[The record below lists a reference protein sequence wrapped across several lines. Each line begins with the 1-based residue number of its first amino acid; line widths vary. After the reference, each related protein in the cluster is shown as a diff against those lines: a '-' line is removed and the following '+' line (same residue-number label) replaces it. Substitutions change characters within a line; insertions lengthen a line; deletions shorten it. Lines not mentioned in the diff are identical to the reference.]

1 MKSLITG
8 GAGFIGSHLADA
20 LVNLGHQVIIL
31 DNLST
36 GHLTNLEQSKNK
48 IQFVNIDVSDNQKTI
63 DQYFKGV
70 DWVFHMAGLA
80 DVISSIKEP
89 DKYFKANVI
98 GTLNVLNAAKKNKV
112 KKFLYAASASC
123 YGVPDNYPTSEE
135 SKIDPKNPYA
145 LTKTLGEQLVMHWF
159 QLYSMPNISLRF
171 FNVYGLRSSTKGAY
185 STVFGIFLA
194 QKLANQPLTIV
205 GDGTQTRDFI
215 FISDLVK
222 AIIKAAQKGKN
233 GEIYNVGSGKETSI
247 NFIADLIGG
256 NKKNVSKRLGETERS
271 LANISKIKNHLN
283 WNCSILVE
291 EGTKLLLK
299 NI

>member
-159 QLYSMPNISLRF
+159 QLYSMPNI
-171 FNVYGLRSSTKGAY
+171 RSAEPMEY
-185 STVFGIFLA
+185 
-194 QKLANQPLTIV
+194 
-205 GDGTQTRDFI
+205 
-215 FISDLVK
+215 
-222 AIIKAAQKGKN
+222 AIPN
-233 GEIYNVGSGKETSI
+233 LSEV
-247 NFIADLIGG
+247 
-256 NKKNVSKRLGETERS
+256 V
-271 LANISKIKNHLN
+271 
-283 WNCSILVE
+283 V
-291 EGTKLLLK
+291 LLK
-299 NI
+299 SA

>member
-98 GTLNVLNAAKKNKV
+98 GTLNMIKACQQTTV
-112 KKFLYAASASC
+112 K
-123 YGVPDNYPTSEE
+123 
-135 SKIDPKNPYA
+135 
-145 LTKTLGEQLVMHWF
+145 
-159 QLYSMPNISLRF
+159 
-171 FNVYGLRSSTKGAY
+171 
-185 STVFGIFLA
+185 
-194 QKLANQPLTIV
+194 
-205 GDGTQTRDFI
+205 DFI
-215 FISDLVK
+215 FSSSCAVYK
-222 AIIKAAQKGKN
+222 ESTSK
-233 GEIYNVGSGKETSI
+233 VKETTK
-247 NFIADLIGG
+247 IGICS
-256 NKKNVSKRLGETERS
+256 NVCYSSNLWKRRLLCRQTF
-271 LANISKIKNHLN
+271 LTL
-283 WNCSILVE
+283 CSRF
-291 EGTKLLLK
+291 T
-299 NI
+299 